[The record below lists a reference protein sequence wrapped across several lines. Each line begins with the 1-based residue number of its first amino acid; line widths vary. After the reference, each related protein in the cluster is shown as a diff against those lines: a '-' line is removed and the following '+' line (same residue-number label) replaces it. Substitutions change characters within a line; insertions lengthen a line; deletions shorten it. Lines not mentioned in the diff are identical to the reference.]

1 MTSALVIQ
9 GERGRVKLSCRY
21 ICCPDTILATVL
33 SSLLSVITL
42 IEGAK
47 LVCERGAGSKEKES
61 REGWLMS
68 EIQ

>member
-1 MTSALVIQ
+1 
-9 GERGRVKLSCRY
+9 
-21 ICCPDTILATVL
+21 
-33 SSLLSVITL
+33 L